1 LRMGILY
8 VELGVKIGDI
18 IPEEAVE
25 KSSLQKLSGKSVAL
39 DAYNILYQFIAT
51 IRGPDGRPLMD
62 RRGRI
67 TSHLSGLFFRTVN
80 FLEEGLLP
88 VYVFDGRPPEL
99 KRKTI
104 ERRRELRMEALE
116 EYEKALAA
124 KDFEAARRYAQ
135 RAASLEAYMVESSA
149 DLLKAMGVPYVMA
162 PAEGEAQAAYMASK
176 GSVYASG
183 SQDMDSLLFGSPR
196 LVRNLSIVGRR
207 KLPRRNEYVEVE
219 PEIIHLQ
226 KLLESLEITRE
237 QLVDIGLL
245 VGTDYSPQVKG
256 VGPKTAL
263 KIVKEYGSLEKAVE
277 KGVVEIDFDYN
288 AVRKLFLNPAVT
300 DSYVLEWKPP
310 VEERVYEILVEEFDF
325 SRERVA
331 KALEGLRKAV
341 ARKSSSLDAFL
352 S

>member
-1 LRMGILY
+1 LREGILY

>member
-1 LRMGILY
+1 
-8 VELGVKIGDI
+8 LGVKIGDI

-88 VYVFDGRPPEL
+88 IYVFDGRPPEL

-183 SQDMDSLLFGSPR
+183 SQDMDSLLFGSPH

-331 KALEGLRKAV
+331 RALEGLRKAV

>member
-1 LRMGILY
+1 
-8 VELGVKIGDI
+8 
-18 IPEEAVE
+18 
-25 KSSLQKLSGKSVAL
+25 
-39 DAYNILYQFIAT
+39 
-51 IRGPDGRPLMD
+51 
-62 RRGRI
+62 
-67 TSHLSGLFFRTVN
+67 
-80 FLEEGLLP
+80 
-88 VYVFDGRPPEL
+88 
-99 KRKTI
+99 
-104 ERRRELRMEALE
+104 
-116 EYEKALAA
+116 
-124 KDFEAARRYAQ
+124 
-135 RAASLEAYMVESSA
+135 MVESSA

>member
-1 LRMGILY
+1 
-8 VELGVKIGDI
+8 
-18 IPEEAVE
+18 
-25 KSSLQKLSGKSVAL
+25 
-39 DAYNILYQFIAT
+39 
-51 IRGPDGRPLMD
+51 
-62 RRGRI
+62 
-67 TSHLSGLFFRTVN
+67 
-80 FLEEGLLP
+80 
-88 VYVFDGRPPEL
+88 
-99 KRKTI
+99 
-104 ERRRELRMEALE
+104 
-116 EYEKALAA
+116 
-124 KDFEAARRYAQ
+124 
-135 RAASLEAYMVESSA
+135 
-149 DLLKAMGVPYVMA
+149 MA

-310 VEERVYEILVEEFDF
+310 VEEKVYEILVEEFDF

>member
-1 LRMGILY
+1 M
-8 VELGVKIGDI
+8 GVKIGDI
-18 IPEEAVE
+18 IPEAAVE
-25 KSSLQKLSGKSVAL
+25 KTSLQKLSGKSIAI
-39 DAYNILYQFIAT
+39 DAYNILYQFLAT

-99 KRKTI
+99 KRETI
-104 ERRRELRMEALE
+104 ERRREVRIEALE
-116 EYEKALAA
+116 EYERALAA
-124 KDFEAARRYAQ
+124 RDFEAARRYAQ
-135 RAASLEAYMVESSA
+135 RAASLESYMVESSA
-149 DLLKAMGVPYVMA
+149 DLLRAMGVPFVMA
-162 PAEGEAQAAYMASK
+162 PAEGEAQAAYMAAK

-219 PEIIHLQ
+219 PEIIHLR
-226 KLLESLEITRE
+226 KVLEELQLTRE

-263 KIVKEYGSLEKAVE
+263 KIIKEYGSLENAVE
-277 KGVVEIDFDYN
+277 KGVVELEFDYN
-288 AVRKLFLNPAVT
+288 AVRELFLNPNVT
-300 DSYVLEWKPP
+300 DEYVLEWRQPS
-310 VEERVYEILVEEFDF
+310 EEKIYEILVEEFDF
-325 SRERVA
+325 SRERVG
-331 KALEGLRKAV
+331 KALDELRKAA
-341 ARKSSSLDAFL
+341 ARKSSSLDAFF

>member
-1 LRMGILY
+1 M
-8 VELGVKIGDI
+8 GVKLGDI
-18 IPEEAVE
+18 IPEAAVE
-25 KSSLQKLSGKSVAL
+25 KTSLKKLTGKSVAI

-62 RRGRI
+62 RRGRV
-67 TSHLSGLFFRTVN
+67 TSHLSGLFFRSLN
-80 FLEEGLLP
+80 FLQEGIKP
-88 VYVFDGRPPEL
+88 VYVFDGRPPEM
-99 KRKTI
+99 KRETVEK
-104 ERRRELRMEALE
+104 RMLSREEAGRLYAVALE
-116 EYEKALAA
+116 AG
-124 KDFEAARRYAQ
+124 DVEAARRYAQ
-135 RAASLEAYMVESSA
+135 RAATLEKYMVESSV

-162 PAEGEAQAAYMASK
+162 PAEGEAQAAYMAAK

-226 KLLESLEITRE
+226 RLLEALEITRE
-237 QLVDIGLL
+237 QLIEIGLL

-263 KIVKEYGSLEKAVE
+263 KIIREHGSLEKAVE
-277 KGVVEIDFDYN
+277 AGAVQLEFDFQ
-288 AVRKLFLNPAVT
+288 AVKNLFLKPEVT
-300 DSYVLEWKPP
+300 DQYVLAHGEPS
-310 VEERVYEILVEEFDF
+310 EERVLEILVEEFDF
-325 SRERVA
+325 SRERVM
-331 KALEGLRKAV
+331 KALDELRQAA
-341 ARKSSSLDAFL
+341 ARKSSSLDAFF

>member
-1 LRMGILY
+1 
-8 VELGVKIGDI
+8 LGVKIGDI

-135 RAASLEAYMVESSA
+135 RAASLEAHMVESSA

>member
-39 DAYNILYQFIAT
+39 DTYNILYQFIAT

>member
-1 LRMGILY
+1 MGILY

-39 DAYNILYQFIAT
+39 DTYNILYQFIAT

-331 KALEGLRKAV
+331 RALEGLRKAV

>member
-263 KIVKEYGSLEKAVE
+263 KIVKEYGLLEKAVE

>member
-1 LRMGILY
+1 MGILY

-183 SQDMDSLLFGSPR
+183 SQDMDSLLFGSPH

-263 KIVKEYGSLEKAVE
+263 KIVKDYGSLEKAVE

>member
-1 LRMGILY
+1 MRMGILY

>member
-1 LRMGILY
+1 
-8 VELGVKIGDI
+8 LGVKIGDI

-226 KLLESLEITRE
+226 KLLESLEINRE
-237 QLVDIGLL
+237 QLVDIGLPRWNRL
-245 VGTDYSPQVKG
+245 LASG
-256 VGPKTAL
+256 
-263 KIVKEYGSLEKAVE
+263 
-277 KGVVEIDFDYN
+277 
-288 AVRKLFLNPAVT
+288 
-300 DSYVLEWKPP
+300 
-310 VEERVYEILVEEFDF
+310 
-325 SRERVA
+325 
-331 KALEGLRKAV
+331 EGGGA
-341 ARKSSSLDAFL
+341 
-352 S
+352 

>member
-1 LRMGILY
+1 MGILY

-39 DAYNILYQFIAT
+39 DTYNILYQFIAT

-237 QLVDIGLL
+237 QLVDIGLF

>member
-25 KSSLQKLSGKSVAL
+25 KSSLQRLSGRSVAL

>member
-1 LRMGILY
+1 MRIGILY

-341 ARKSSSLDAFL
+341 ARKSFSLDAFL

>member
-1 LRMGILY
+1 M
-8 VELGVKIGDI
+8 GVKIGDI

-135 RAASLEAYMVESSA
+135 RAASLEAHMVESSA

>member
-1 LRMGILY
+1 MGILY

-183 SQDMDSLLFGSPR
+183 SQDMDSLLFGSPH

>member
-1 LRMGILY
+1 MGILY

-39 DAYNILYQFIAT
+39 DTYNILYQFIAT

>member
-1 LRMGILY
+1 MGILY